1 VVPVHCA
8 ELQVP
13 EELPVEVVVVVVV
26 VGLGCG
32 NGSFLQETN
41 NIAVNTVVISSIF
54 FITIQRYVIV
64 LKLPNICKK
73 KF

>member
-26 VGLGCG
+26 VVVGLGCG
-32 NGSFLQETN
+32 NGSFSQEIN

-54 FITIQRYVIV
+54 FITIQS
-64 LKLPNICKK
+64 NE
-73 KF
+73 

>member
-1 VVPVHCA
+1 MVVLLQRLPVCVVPVHCA

-13 EELPVEVVVVVVV
+13 EELPVEVVVVV

-41 NIAVNTVVISSIF
+41 NIAVNTVMISSIF
-54 FITIQRYVIV
+54 FITIQS
-64 LKLPNICKK
+64 NE
-73 KF
+73 

>member
-1 VVPVHCA
+1 MVVLLQRLPVCVVPVHCA

-13 EELPVEVVVVVVV
+13 EELPVEVVVVVVVV

-54 FITIQRYVIV
+54 FITIQSN
-64 LKLPNICKK
+64 K
-73 KF
+73 